1 MASKKKK
8 PLKKPPKKPTPK
20 KKRQPRSLEPTPPK
34 KQKAVEKNKEKAVEK
49 SKKGTFLA
57 RVNEIR
63 RLAAVDYI
71 TDPQARSLD
80 HWYGRRDRPYQRMI
94 SFKRFEEW
102 ASEDSWKTRRDEFW
116 DEITDR
122 VIAERKQ
129 QAVLATLK
137 ETEELTEVRTY
148 MGEYLAPQRDKNGEV
163 MRYPPQDEDGRPHPL
178 AGLPRFGLDL
188 PKYDRFAKM
197 FIELDKHLMLKRGE
211 ATSRTDSME
220 PGEEGAVRRDSL
232 DPVSQKVSVSREDAR
247 EMAKVM
253 LMRRQPELED
263 AIDVPLQDE
272 EDSEGEDDG
281 GQE

>member
-8 PLKKPPKKPTPK
+8 LRKPKPPPK
-20 KKRQPRSLEPTPPK
+20 KKRKPRSLEPTPPK
-34 KQKAVEKNKEKAVEK
+34 VEKNKKKAVEK

-80 HWYGRRDRPYQRMI
+80 HWYNRRDRPYQRMVT
-94 SFKRFEEW
+94 FKRFEQW
-102 ASEDSWKTRRDEFW
+102 AADDSWKTRRDEFW

-148 MGEYLAPQRDKNGEV
+148 MGEYLSPQRDEEGNVK
-163 MRYPPQDEDGRPHPL
+163 RYPQTDEDGRPHPF

-188 PKYDRFAKM
+188 PKFDRFAKM

-220 PGEEGAVRRDSL
+220 SEEAGVRRDAL

-272 EDSEGEDDG
+272 EDRGESDG
-281 GQE
+281 GEE